1 MVLLALAG
9 RLDLLAPRE
18 TEEGERVAAACP
30 CEWDLTWLLLI
41 LLEVASLRYVVVP
54 AWEGHVPP
62 DGAIIESVEVH
73 VSRPSLMPWAFV
85 FGATL
90 VAHPDV

>member
-1 MVLLALAG
+1 MVLLALPG
-9 RLDLLAPRE
+9 RPDLLAPRE
-18 TEEGERVAAACP
+18 TEEGERAAAACP
-30 CEWDLTWLLLI
+30 CEWDLEWMLLI

-54 AWEGHVPP
+54 ALDGYAPP

-73 VSRPSLMPWAFV
+73 VSRPSLLPWAFV
-85 FGATL
+85 SGATL